1 MKGEENLYQLRV
13 GDVRLLFELNEKTS
27 TITLV
32 CVTEADS
39 RGQIYKRKID
49 SLMVCESSQ
58 GIYFF
63 MFLIF
68 DTQKKR

>member
-32 CVTEADS
+32 CVTQADS
-39 RGQIYKRKID
+39 HGQIYK
-49 SLMVCESSQ
+49 
-58 GIYFF
+58 
-63 MFLIF
+63 
-68 DTQKKR
+68 